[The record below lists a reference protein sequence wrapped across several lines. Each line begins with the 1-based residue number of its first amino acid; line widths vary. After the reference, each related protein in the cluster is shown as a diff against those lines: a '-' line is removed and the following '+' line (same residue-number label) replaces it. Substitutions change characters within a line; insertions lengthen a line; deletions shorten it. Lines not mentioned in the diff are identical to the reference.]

1 MKTFHRV
8 LSVCLA
14 LALAAASLSLSAIA
28 LQSDSVAIAELTNQ
42 SNIENSEK
50 VNNILNQLG
59 EIRAAKMNTETQFA
73 PQSARMQ
80 SEVMYNTIETE
91 LEQQL
96 TELGVVQLNDTEIQ
110 QLTGGDASIQAAVP
124 SSTSSVKWYS
134 TQYTH
139 TYNNKKYSVQHVY
152 AQGLSASSILATGGQ
167 SRALYSSQEVVINTA
182 KEIASIYAQKA
193 IGQVKAI
200 SWMPYEF
207 FFSNGTSYVNNS
219 HRVDYS
225 SNLTV
230 CFTYVKEANNSSS
243 LELLSYV
250 SSSVSV
256 SYCHTLAGIS
266 NGKTYV
272 NHYPE
277 LNKTKATTIS
287 ASTFAPFT
295 DAIISYIDGSASSR
309 SFVSSYT
316 FYNQGRTKSAT
327 QSLPMP
333 TFPGAIY

>member
-1 MKTFHRV
+1 M
-8 LSVCLA
+8 SC
-14 LALAAASLSLSAIA
+14 SLPAIA
-28 LQSDSVAIAELTNQ
+28 LQSDSATIAELTNQ
-42 SNIENSEK
+42 SNIENNEK

-73 PQSARMQ
+73 PQSAKMQ
-80 SEVMYNTIETE
+80 SEAMYCTIEAE

-96 TELGVVQLNDTEIQ
+96 ADLGVVQLNDAEIQ
-110 QLTGGDASIQAAVP
+110 QLTGGDVSPQTTVP
-124 SSTSSVKWYS
+124 SSTSSVRWYS

-139 TYNNKKYSVQHVY
+139 MYNNMKYSVQHVY
-152 AQGLSASSILATGGQ
+152 AQGLDARSILSTGPQ
-167 SRALYSSQEVVINTA
+167 SKALYSSQEVVINTA

-193 IGQVKAI
+193 IGQVPVI

-207 FFSNGTSYVNNS
+207 FFTNGTSYVNNS
-219 HRVDYS
+219 HRVDYVS
-225 SNLTV
+225 KSTI

-243 LELLSYV
+243 RELLSYV

-256 SYCHTLAGIS
+256 SYSHTLAGIS
-266 NGKTYV
+266 NGETYV

-277 LNKTKATTIS
+277 LNKTKVTTIS

-295 DAIISYIDGSASSR
+295 DAIISYIDGAANSR

-316 FYNQGRTKSAT
+316 FYNQGRTKSIT

-333 TFPGAIY
+333 TFPGAVY